1 MMVPT
6 MRGDV
11 HVAIKPVCAPFTVK
25 RLEKNLTVPFTQI
38 MYTLTED
45 EIEKELVGGYKSEI
59 SGIKIATGGDVAV
72 VNSTKGQ
79 GGEFTL

>member
-1 MMVPT
+1 M
-6 MRGDV
+6 
-11 HVAIKPVCAPFTVK
+11 
-25 RLEKNLTVPFTQI
+25 EKNLTVPFTQI

-72 VNSTKGQ
+72 VNSTKG
-79 GGEFTL
+79 